1 MKEVLKDMNRITV
14 LDDDDTE
21 VKGSTNYSTI
31 PRTDGRI
38 VTSHLD
44 ANQPSCSDIELS
56 DRKTPST
63 SSSSHQNSET
73 NKSDDVKT
81 GDPTGVRNLVGSVTQ
96 TKKLPTI
103 LSNREV
109 YENIDNIP
117 RPSYWLPETEPD
129 SEKKEEEIDDF
140 EYLGM
145 LDDGYLLSLFDE
157 DKEDDN
163 AELVCSEKVTE
174 TQTLATVSQTDNTS
188 GTEKITRDEDFTT
201 PVTQAAAGEVSQN
214 RRSNPPRL
222 AKEGVIYRDDIEDL
236 EEVLQSE
243 YCKSTFCSLFLLCSY
258 CTGC

>member
-31 PRTDGRI
+31 PRTDGK

-44 ANQPSCSDIELS
+44 ANQPSCSDIELT

-81 GDPTGVRNLVGSVTQ
+81 GDTTGVRNLIGSDISSSSVTQ

-174 TQTLATVSQTDNTS
+174 TEALASVSQTDNTS
-188 GTEKITRDEDFTT
+188 GTDKITRDEDFTT
-201 PVTQAAAGEVSQN
+201 PVTQAAAGEVSKN

-243 YCKSTFCSLFLLCSY
+243 YCKSTFCSLP
-258 CTGC
+258 T

>member
-1 MKEVLKDMNRITV
+1 MNRITV
-14 LDDDDTE
+14 LDDEDTE

-31 PRTDGRI
+31 PRTEERI

-44 ANQPSCSDIELS
+44 VNKPSCSDIELS
-56 DRKTPST
+56 DRETPTT
-63 SSSSHQNSET
+63 SRSSHQNSET

-81 GDPTGVRNLVGSVTQ
+81 SDTTGVRNLIGSDISSSSVAQ

-117 RPSYWLPETEPD
+117 RPSYWLPESEPD

-157 DKEDDN
+157 DKEDMN
-163 AELVCSEKVTE
+163 AKVVCSEKVTE
-174 TQTLATVSQTDNTS
+174 THALTSNSQTDNTC
-188 GTEKITRDEDFTT
+188 GTDKITRDEDFTT
-201 PVTQAAAGEVSQN
+201 PVLQAAAGEVSKN

-243 YCKSTFCSLFLLCSY
+243 YCKSTFCSLP
-258 CTGC
+258 T